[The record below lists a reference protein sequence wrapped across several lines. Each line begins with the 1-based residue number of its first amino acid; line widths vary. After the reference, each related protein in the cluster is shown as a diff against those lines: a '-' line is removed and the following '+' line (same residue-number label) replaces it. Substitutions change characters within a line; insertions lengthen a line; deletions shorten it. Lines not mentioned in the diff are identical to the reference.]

1 MVDAYRLPTDVKR
14 DLPVEGETAS
24 PDRVLRDFRY
34 VIASVNNEALKVW
47 ANLWKELQSGV
58 TPAGLVGPE
67 LQEGF
72 QPSCGW
78 PEFLERFWLLKHYLD
93 YTHRFCNELTGT

>member
-1 MVDAYRLPTDVKR
+1 MRIPCIPVKTKWWPLLTLVLALVVVLSIAVTR
-14 DLPVEGETAS
+14 DEPLTEQ
-24 PDRVLRDFRY
+24 
-34 VIASVNNEALKVW
+34 ALMESFIS
-47 ANLWKELQSGV
+47 AAESGV

-72 QPSCGW
+72 QPCCGW